1 MMVTTAMLDAIPL
14 RRAPTDIRDLL
25 RWSLEALRRQAEVF
39 DIGLQVHVADDVPS
53 IVSLDRSKI
62 AWAIT
67 ALVGNALR
75 YVRHGT
81 KTMPGGS
88 ITVHAAYNSITSQVT
103 IDVQDDGPGI
113 AADRLPSLLSGEAET
128 PGAALGLTMVRDVVA
143 GSRRHVPRRQRNA
156 RLCPRDDGTP
166 YAAGRGTTCAPRR
179 CPKLHFK
186 AGGVMRVVR
195 ITTVTIA
202 V

>member
-1 MMVTTAMLDAIPL
+1 MLDAIPL
-14 RRAPTDIRDLL
+14 RRAPADIRDLL
-25 RWSLEALRRQAEVF
+25 RWSLDALHRQAEVF
-39 DIGLQVHVADDVPS
+39 DIGLQVQVDDDVPS
-53 IVSLDRSKI
+53 TVSLDRSKI

-67 ALVGNALR
+67 ALVGNAFR

-88 ITVHAAYNSITSQVT
+88 ITVHAAYHSITGHVT

-113 AADRLPSLLSGEAET
+113 AADRLASLLSGEEET
-128 PGAALGLTMVRDVVA
+128 PGAALGLTMVREVVVA
-143 GSRRHVPRRQRNA
+143 HGGTFHVESETRGFAHGRRS
-156 RLCPRDDGTP
+156 P
-166 YAAGRGTTCAPRR
+166 YAAGRGARCAVRR

-186 AGGVMRVVR
+186 AGGVRRVVR